1 MSLLW
6 DRYVFRRG
14 LKVVDLWDDVFRFR
28 KAAPLFVAG
37 CGFDV
42 RVRTVLERFLESA
55 RIGKYQFQDP
65 ILLLIEYS
73 GYELDSALQQ
83 QTEENC
89 AALRT
94 LFEPV
99 GQVITMPL
107 QLTGDE
113 EHRATGALRDAAST
127 LVKHLS
133 GRSDV
138 LLDVSSLPRVV
149 YLALMTSVLGRL
161 IPDVSAPSARVAGGV
176 TFQVLVAEDAALDS
190 AIQSEDPSENLV
202 TIPGFGGGFNVES
215 MSEWPVV
222 WFPMLGEG
230 RTNQFEKVRQHA
242 PIPED
247 AEICPVLPHPSRN
260 PRRGDM
266 LLLEYRQHLF
276 DVRAIP
282 TSNIV
287 FAHESNPFEAYRQL
301 RNTLGHYKRSLEP
314 LGGSRLLVTPLAS
327 KLMTVACGLA
337 CFEMRPPEGRDDYAI
352 GIPYAA
358 PTRYVSS
365 IDDLKTSKPEI
376 SALLLTGEAYA
387 TVERRTA

>member
-14 LKVVDLWDDVFRFR
+14 LKVVDLWDDMFRFR
-28 KAAPLFVAG
+28 KAVPLFVAG

-65 ILLLIEYS
+65 TLLLIEYS
-73 GYELDSALQQ
+73 GYELDVELQQ

-94 LFEPV
+94 LFEPF
-99 GQVITMPL
+99 GQVISMPL

-113 EHRATGALRDAAST
+113 EHRATGALREAAHT
-127 LVKHLS
+127 LVKHLA
-133 GRSDV
+133 GRTDI

-161 IPDVSAPSARVAGGV
+161 IPDVSAPSARVASGV
-176 TFQVLVAEDAALDS
+176 NFQVVVAEDAALDS

-242 PIPED
+242 PIPDD

-266 LLLEYRQHLF
+266 LLLEYRRHLF
-276 DVRAIP
+276 DRRAIP

-301 RNTLGHYKRSLEP
+301 CNTLGHYKSSLEP

-337 CFEMRPPEGRDDYAI
+337 CFEMRPPEGRDTYAI

-358 PTRYVSS
+358 PTRYVAS
-365 IDDLKTSKPEI
+365 IADLKTSKPEI
-376 SALLLTGEAYA
+376 SALLLTGEAYEA
-387 TVERRTA
+387 GECRTA